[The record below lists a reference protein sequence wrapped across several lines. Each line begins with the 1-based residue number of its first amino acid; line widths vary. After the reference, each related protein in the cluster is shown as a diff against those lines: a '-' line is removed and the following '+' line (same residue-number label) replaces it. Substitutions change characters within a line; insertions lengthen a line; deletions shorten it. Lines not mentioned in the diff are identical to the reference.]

1 MPFFEQVQVFKFR
14 SADNARPSNV
24 SIKAAGV
31 TDVRFWALLSIFI
44 SCFASAPL
52 LAADA
57 NIDFG
62 QQKSEEKANKAMS
75 EVQRLS
81 GNIQALK
88 NRVIT
93 LNKDLRVMEEALL
106 FPTNTQFS
114 VFVAV
119 EGGQFFTLESV
130 KLKID
135 DKMVST
141 HLYSAKQRE
150 ALNRGGVQKL
160 FMTNLSEGKHEVT
173 AFFTGIGPNG
183 RAYKRAAELTL
194 EKGKASQYLEL
205 AITDDR
211 ARQEP
216 VFSINQW

>member
-1 MPFFEQVQVFKFR
+1 MRYLIIVLWFVT
-14 SADNARPSNV
+14 SAVCAENGA
-24 SIKAAGV
+24 
-31 TDVRFWALLSIFI
+31 
-44 SCFASAPL
+44 
-52 LAADA
+52 
-57 NIDFG
+57 IDFG
-62 QQKSEEKANKAMS
+62 HEKSREKSERAMG

-81 GNIQALK
+81 GDIQALK
-88 NRVIT
+88 KRVVL

-114 VFVAV
+114 VFVSV
-119 EGGQFFTLESV
+119 EGGEFFTLESV

-150 ALNRGGVQKL
+150 ALVRGGVQKL
-160 FMTNLSEGKHEVT
+160 FITNLSEGKHQVT

-183 RAYKRAAELTL
+183 RPYKRAADISLD
-194 EKGKASQYLEL
+194 KGKASQYLEL
-205 AITDDR
+205 TVTDDS

-216 VFSINQW
+216 VFAINQW

>member
-1 MPFFEQVQVFKFR
+1 M
-14 SADNARPSNV
+14 
-24 SIKAAGV
+24 
-31 TDVRFWALLSIFI
+31 RFWALLSFFI
-44 SCFASAPL
+44 SFSVSVPL

-57 NIDFG
+57 SIDFG
-62 QQKSEEKANKAMS
+62 QQKSEEKAHKAMS

-205 AITDDR
+205 AITDDS

-216 VFSINQW
+216 VFTINQW

>member
-1 MPFFEQVQVFKFR
+1 M
-14 SADNARPSNV
+14 
-24 SIKAAGV
+24 
-31 TDVRFWALLSIFI
+31 RFWIFLLFALSL
-44 SCFASAPL
+44 PVH
-52 LAADA
+52 AADA
-57 NIDFG
+57 TIDFG
-62 QQKSEEKANKAMS
+62 QQKSEQKAQKAMN

-81 GNIQALK
+81 SDIQALK
-88 NRVIT
+88 GRVIG

-114 VFVAV
+114 VFVST

-135 DKMVST
+135 DKLVSS
-141 HLYSAKQRE
+141 HLYSARQRE
-150 ALNRGGVQKL
+150 ALARGGVQKL
-160 FMTNLSEGKHEVT
+160 FMTNLSEGKHDVT

-183 RAYKRAAELTL
+183 RPYKRAAELTL

-205 AITDDR
+205 AIRDDS

-216 VFSINQW
+216 LFEINQW